1 MATAIKIK
9 RSGSTGVAPSDLEYG
24 ELAINYADG
33 KLFYK
38 NSSDQIATLVD
49 PSTTSNVTFDVVARS
64 GSVTT
69 NLTAAQQAFLSYD
82 DVMYRNPVAIIIGR
96 SGNVEV
102 TG

>member
-9 RSGSTGVAPSDLEYG
+9 RSGSTGVSPSDLEYG

-38 NSSDQIATLVD
+38 NSSDQIAALVD
-49 PSTTSNVTFDVVARS
+49 PATSANVQFDVAART
-64 GSVTT
+64 GDVSV
-69 NLTAAQQAFLSYD
+69 NLTATQQAFLSFD
-82 DVMYRNPVAIIIGR
+82 DVMSRTPTAIVVSR